1 MLWPRGLLQPQ
12 CFHNFSVH
20 WHAARYWDGKGSACS
35 GEVRQG
41 ACPCPWESEEH
52 RLPSAQTHLFWPEDK
67 ALSVCGVASTT
78 ALVFFGKGLRKMMLC
93 LWTWLALKREHPS
106 FPKWPSPPHTP
117 FFLFCFVFFYFVS
130 SGAPK
135 CFFFLRLCENEL
147 RISFGLVPKLKM
159 KSLFHLA
166 YIYSKDSCAS
176 AVQEQHEECIGWSSS
191 GILQC
196 YTAI

>member
-1 MLWPRGLLQPQ
+1 MLWPRGHLQPK
-12 CFHNFSVH
+12 CFCNSLVR
-20 WHAARYWDGKGSACS
+20 WRAAKYWEQEGVCVFRGGQRGRLHVPLGQRGAQAAL
-35 GEVRQG
+35 GTNTPVLARRQG
-41 ACPCPWESEEH
+41 
-52 RLPSAQTHLFWPEDK
+52 
-67 ALSVCGVASTT
+67 SVCAWCTKHNHFG
-78 ALVFFGKGLRKMMLC
+78 FFGKGLRKVTLC

-106 FPKWPSPPHTP
+106 FSKWPSPHLP
-117 FFLFCFVFFYFVS
+117 FFVLFCFVS
-130 SGAPK
+130 SVAPE
-135 CFFFLRLCENEL
+135 CLFFLRLWENEL

-166 YIYSKDSCAS
+166 YIYSKDSCTS